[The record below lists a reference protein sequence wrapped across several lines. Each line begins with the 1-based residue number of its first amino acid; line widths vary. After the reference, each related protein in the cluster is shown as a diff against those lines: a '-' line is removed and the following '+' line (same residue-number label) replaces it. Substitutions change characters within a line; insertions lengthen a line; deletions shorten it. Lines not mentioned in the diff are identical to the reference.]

1 MCLDCSILHL
11 AADADGD
18 TVKCRWATGWS
29 GSVNQPASNVL
40 SLNKVNGGES
50 LEYALVLW

>member
-1 MCLDCSILHL
+1 MFLNCSILYS

-29 GSVNQPASNVL
+29 GDVNQPASNVL
-40 SLNKVNGGES
+40 SLNEVNERKKKS
-50 LEYALVLW
+50 K